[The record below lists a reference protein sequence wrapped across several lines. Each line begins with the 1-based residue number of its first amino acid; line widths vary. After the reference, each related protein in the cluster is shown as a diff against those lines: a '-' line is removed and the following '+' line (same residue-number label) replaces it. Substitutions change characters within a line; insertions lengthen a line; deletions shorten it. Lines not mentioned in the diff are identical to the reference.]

1 MPPRCE
7 ITQEKKYG
15 KNRAAGEKK
24 EVTKARRHGK
34 IGASIG
40 KG

>member
-1 MPPRCE
+1 MGR
-7 ITQEKKYG
+7 IGRLG
-15 KNRAAGEKK
+15 KKK